1 MRCPSSPSKGGSSRP
16 SISRPI
22 LMHFT
27 MCAIENSR
35 CSIANIDCSRVEGRT
50 KLLSRRGAIRWQRG
64 PLGPRITPK
73 AGERLGHPAAA
84 SLMALGCVTFQT
96 VNHPCLGRAQR
107 DPVLHVLL
115 KRDVELLVKFLGLL
129 LNILFAVELDLI
141 GELSHQGHM
150 LAASAPQRHIALAQ
164 HPFAEVEFS
173 EFQENL
179 LDNPFVHQA
188 DLLVI

>member
-1 MRCPSSPSKGGSSRP
+1 GDPSVSDGGHRGGGHSR
-16 SISRPI
+16 
-22 LMHFT
+22 
-27 MCAIENSR
+27 N
-35 CSIANIDCSRVEGRT
+35 RVVVWGRT
-50 KLLSRRGAIRWQRG
+50 NAAYVSGAD
-64 PLGPRITPK
+64 L
-73 AGERLGHPAAA
+73 AVA
-84 SLMALGCVTFQT
+84 SLMALGWVALQT
-96 VNHPCLGRAQR
+96 VNHPRLGCAQR

-129 LNILFAVELDLI
+129 LKILFAVELELI
-141 GELSHQGHM
+141 GELSHQRHM

-164 HPFAEVEFS
+164 HAFAEVELT